1 MTNEEMFKKL
11 EAFAEN
17 RRDDCSENGE
27 THNTQYWVGYLDGLR
42 RLYEKITDKEVTKV
56 TTNFE
61 KIKSMTLEEMT
72 ECADPFLSCPYG
84 FICGNCGDGD
94 CFECTKEWLE
104 RKVEE

>member
-1 MTNEEMFKKL
+1 MTNEEIFKKL

-42 RLYEKITDKEVTKV
+42 RLYEKITDKEVAKV

-61 KIKSMTLEEMT
+61 KIKSMTLEEMAKST
-72 ECADPFLSCPYG
+72 DPFFACPYG
-84 FICGNCGDGD
+84 LRCGDCEDGD
-94 CFECTKEWLE
+94 CIECTKRWLE
-104 RKVEE
+104 REVEE

>member
-1 MTNEEMFKKL
+1 MTNEEIFKKL

-17 RRDDCSENGE
+17 RRDDCSKNGE

-61 KIKSMTLEEMT
+61 KIKSMTLEEMAELLKNSSNNLCLKLNGEYIT
-72 ECADPFLSCPYG
+72 NEIISIKD
-84 FICGNCGDGD
+84 
-94 CFECTKEWLE
+94 WLE
-104 RKVEE
+104 REVEE